1 MRPSQSWSGGRL
13 RRRADASGGHDAIVV
28 GGGHNGLVAAF
39 YLARAGLRTL
49 VLERRGIVGGAC
61 VTEEFTPGYRA
72 SPGAYVLSA
81 LRPAIWRDMALNP
94 RGLRVSPAGPSLN
107 LFADGA
113 SCILHNTDAE
123 TADEIRRFS
132 SADAAAFVEFKREMT
147 AIGALLFPTMDA
159 PPGPVRIGLRAARRR
174 GVAERAAELLT
185 TSARRY
191 LDARFESEHVKAA
204 LGWDAI
210 SNTLAGP
217 SDSGTG
223 VALLHEHAAD
233 PSGAVPWGF
242 VPGGMGEVTRMM
254 ADAAREQGAEIRTDA
269 EVARILVE
277 GGRARGVELRDGGSL
292 RARVV
297 VSNADPKRTFLGLC
311 DPVDLPRRF
320 LGAIRAYRCQGASLK
335 LNLALSGL
343 PALAGRRSAG
353 EEHRGLIQV
362 TLPLGEMDRQQDDAR
377 RGISAVDPH
386 LEVCFPTVHD
396 PSLAPAGGHVATV
409 GVRSQPYA
417 LAGDGWDVMRDRVA
431 DRVVEQLGR
440 FFPDLPGMVVG
451 REALSPL
458 DLERRLALTGGHHLH
473 GDMLPDQLF
482 LLRPVRGAAGYRAP
496 IRGLYL
502 CGAGTHPGGGVT
514 GANGR
519 NCAAVVAG
527 DLRRRRVRG
536 SADG

>member
-1 MRPSQSWSGGRL
+1 L

-61 VTEEFTPGYRA
+61 VTEEFAPGYRA

-81 LRPAIWRDMALNP
+81 LRPAIWRDMALRA

-113 SCILHNTDAE
+113 SFVLRNTDAE
-123 TADEIRRFS
+123 TAAEIRPFS
-132 SADAAAFVEFKREMT
+132 RADAGAFAEFKREMA

-159 PPGPVRIGLRAARRR
+159 APGPLRIGLRAARRR

-269 EVARILVE
+269 EVARVVVE
-277 GGRARGVELRDGGSL
+277 DGRARGVELRDGSSL

-297 VSNADPKRTFLGLC
+297 LSNADPKRTFLGLC
-311 DPVDLPRRF
+311 DAADLPARF
-320 LGAIRAYRCQGASLK
+320 QGAIRAYRCEGASLK

-343 PALAGRRSAG
+343 PALAGRRAPG
-353 EEHRGLIQV
+353 DEHRGLIQV
-362 TLPLGEMDRQQDDAR
+362 TLPLAEMDRQQDDAR
-377 RGISAVDPH
+377 RGIPAIDPH

-396 PSLAPAGGHVATV
+396 PSLAPEGGHVVTV
-409 GVRSQPYA
+409 GARSQPYT
-417 LAGDGWDVMRDRVA
+417 LAGEGWDVMRNRVA

-519 NCAAVVAG
+519 NCAGVVAA

-536 SADG
+536 GSADG

>member
-1 MRPSQSWSGGRL
+1 MQPWRSVRGGRL
-13 RRRADASGGHDAIVV
+13 RRRARRFGDHDAIVV

-39 YLARAGLRTL
+39 YLARAGIRTL
-49 VLERRGIVGGAC
+49 VFERRRIVGGAC
-61 VTEEFTPGYRA
+61 VTEEFAPGYRA

-81 LRPAIWRDMALNP
+81 LRPAVWRDMRLRE
-94 RGLRVSPAGPSLN
+94 RGLKLSPAGPSLN
-107 LFADGA
+107 LFADGT
-113 SCILHNTDAE
+113 SFMLRNSDSE
-123 TADEIRRFS
+123 TAREISAHS
-132 SADAAAFVEFKREMT
+132 SSDARTFLEFKQEM
-147 AIGALLFPTMDA
+147 AEMGALLFPTMDA
-159 PPGPVRIGLRAARRR
+159 PPGAVRIGLRAARRR

-191 LDARFESEHVKAA
+191 LDSRFESEHIKAA

-233 PSGAVPWGF
+233 PTGAVPWGF
-242 VPGGMGEVTRMM
+242 VAGGMGEVTRMM
-254 ADAAREQGAEIRTDA
+254 SDAAREEGAEIRTGA
-269 EVARILVE
+269 EVARVVVD
-277 GGRARGVELRDGGSL
+277 GGRARGVELADGASH
-292 RARVV
+292 RAAVV
-297 VSNADPKRTFLGLC
+297 VSNADPKRTFLTLC
-311 DPVDLPRRF
+311 DPADLPDRF

-335 LNLALSGL
+335 LNLALAGL
-343 PALAGRRSAG
+343 PALKGRTSPG

-362 TLPLGEMDRQQDDAR
+362 TLPLEQMDRQQEDAR

-396 PSLAPAGGHVATV
+396 ASLAPQGGHVVTV

-417 LAGDGWDVMRDRVA
+417 LAGEGWDVMRDRVA

-440 FFPDLPGMVVG
+440 FFPDLPGMVVA
-451 REALSPL
+451 REVLSPL

-482 LLRPVRGAAGYRAP
+482 LLRPVQGHAGYRSP
-496 IRGLYL
+496 VRGLYM

-519 NCAAVVAG
+519 NCARVVVG
-527 DLRRRRVRG
+527 DLRRGRMRG
-536 SADG
+536 STHG

>member
-1 MRPSQSWSGGRL
+1 MQPWRSSRGGRL
-13 RRRADASGGHDAIVV
+13 RRRARRFGDHDAIVV

-39 YLARAGLRTL
+39 YLARAGLHTL
-49 VLERRGIVGGAC
+49 VLERRRIVGGAC
-61 VTEEFTPGYRA
+61 VTEEFAPGYRA

-81 LRPAIWRDMALNP
+81 LRPAVWRDMRLRE
-94 RGLRVSPAGPSLN
+94 RGLRLSPAGPSLN

-113 SCILHNTDAE
+113 SFVLRNSDPE
-123 TADEIRRFS
+123 TAREISAFS
-132 SADAAAFVEFKREMT
+132 SADARAFIEFKREM
-147 AIGALLFPTMDA
+147 AELGALLFPTMDA
-159 PPGPVRIGLRAARRR
+159 PPGAVRMGLRAARRR
-174 GVAERAAELLT
+174 NVAERAAELLT

-191 LDARFESEHVKAA
+191 LDSRFESEHVKSA

-217 SDSGTG
+217 SDPGTG

-233 PSGAVPWGF
+233 PTGAVPWGF
-242 VPGGMGEVTRMM
+242 VTGGMGEVTRMM
-254 ADAAREQGAEIRTDA
+254 ADAAREQGADIRTGA
-269 EVARILVE
+269 EVARVVVE
-277 GGRARGVELRDGGSL
+277 DGRARGVELADGTSH
-292 RARVV
+292 RAGVV
-297 VSNADPKRTFLGLC
+297 LSNADPKRTFLALC
-311 DPVDLPRRF
+311 DPADLPDRF

-335 LNLALSGL
+335 LNLALAGL
-343 PALAGRRSAG
+343 PPLKGRTSPG

-362 TLPLGEMDRQQDDAR
+362 TLPLEQMDRQQEDAR

-396 PSLAPAGGHVATV
+396 ASLAPDGGHIATV

-417 LAGDGWDVMRDRVA
+417 LAGEGWDAMRDRVA
-431 DRVVEQLGR
+431 DQVVEQLGR
-440 FFPDLPGMVVG
+440 FFPDLPGMVVD
-451 REALSPL
+451 REVLSPL

-482 LLRPVRGAAGYRAP
+482 LLRPVRGHAGYRSP
-496 IRGLYL
+496 VRGLYM

-519 NCAAVVAG
+519 NCARVVVG

-536 SADG
+536 STDG